1 MNIILVGKFR
11 GKPIRY
17 QFGGDRLRVFVCS
30 IAFSAFVALLVSF
43 GYQIGITNGES
54 AELANLQEKI
64 KLQKELIRDTRLA
77 AQSDMNTLMARIGQM
92 QANVTRLNALGER
105 LVAVSDIDAKE
116 FDFARGPAFGGP
128 HGEKGELTVD
138 FENVLGSLNEQLFSR
153 EQQLSLLEDVIMTKQ
168 LEKETMPK
176 GRPIGKGWISSYYG
190 ERPDPF
196 TGEIEMHKGI
206 DFAAKEG
213 SDVLAVANGVVTW
226 SGRRY
231 GYGNLVEINHGH
243 GYVTRYGHNAKTLVK
258 VGDSVKRGQTI
269 SLMGSTGRSTGP
281 HVHFEVLKNDR
292 HIDPIRF
299 VQSKG

>member
-11 GKPIRY
+11 GRPVRY
-17 QFGGDRLRVFVCS
+17 QFGGDRIRVFLCS
-30 IAFSAFVALLVSF
+30 LVFTAFIGLLVSF
-43 GYQIGITNGES
+43 GYHLGIINGES
-54 AELANLQEKI
+54 AELANLNGKI
-64 KLQKELIRDTRLA
+64 KLQKDLIRQTRLS
-77 AQSDMNTLMARIGQM
+77 AQSDMDALVARIGQM

-116 FDFARGPAFGGP
+116 FDFERVPALGGP
-128 HGEKGELTVD
+128 HDTNSSVTVD
-138 FENVLGSLNEQLFSR
+138 FENVLGVLNEQLVSR
-153 EQQLSLLEDVIMTKQ
+153 EQQLSLLEDIIMVKQ
-168 LEKETMPK
+168 LETETKPE

-196 TGEIEMHKGI
+196 TGKIEMHKGI

-213 SDVLAVANGVVTW
+213 SDVFAVANGVVTW

-243 GYVTRYGHNAKTLVK
+243 GYVTRYGHNAETLVE
-258 VGDSVKRGQTI
+258 VGDSVRRGQAI

-292 HIDPIRF
+292 QVDPIRF
-299 VQSKG
+299 VQSKS